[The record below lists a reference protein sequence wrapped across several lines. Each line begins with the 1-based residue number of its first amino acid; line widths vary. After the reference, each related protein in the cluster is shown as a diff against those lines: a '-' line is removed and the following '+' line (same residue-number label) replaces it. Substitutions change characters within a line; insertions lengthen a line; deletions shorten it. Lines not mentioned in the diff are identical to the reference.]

1 MIEWSV
7 VEINSKDGSGTRI
20 TFEFVPKSEWEN
32 GSLVLRFRT
41 RGGLEEEW
49 GKPRSFVF
57 SPSKAAEIV
66 CVLRGMKESLN
77 SGKGFMM
84 CEVETGR
91 KTTVKMFHLLYPCG
105 YSFSATT
112 EGRTDEIVI
121 DERQALVL
129 SLSLERFIPI
139 IAFGNP
145 DCTPN
150 PLGFEDGNGG
160 EAW

>member
-7 VEINSKDGSGTRI
+7 VKINSKDGSGTRI
-20 TFEFVPKSEWEN
+20 TFEVVPKSEWEN

-57 SPSKAAEIV
+57 STSKTAEIV

-91 KTTVKMFHLLYPCG
+91 KTTVKMFHRLCRNG
-105 YSFSATT
+105 YEFSA
-112 EGRTDEIVI
+112 ESASGKVSVFL

-129 SLSLERFIPI
+129 VLSLERFIPI

>member
-32 GSLVLRFRT
+32 GSLILRFRT
-41 RGGLEEEW
+41 RGGLEEDW
-49 GKPRSFVF
+49 GGPRSSVF
-57 SPSKAAEIV
+57 SPEEAAEIL
-66 CVLRGMKESLN
+66 CVLRGMEESLN
-77 SGKGFMM
+77 SGKGFVKH
-84 CEVETGR
+84 EVETGVQ
-91 KTTVKMFHLLYPCG
+91 TTVKMFHRLCRNG
-105 YSFSATT
+105 YEFSSESAS
-112 EGRTDEIVI
+112 GKASVFL
-121 DERQALVL
+121 DERKAIVL
-129 SLSLERFIPI
+129 ALSLEKFIPI